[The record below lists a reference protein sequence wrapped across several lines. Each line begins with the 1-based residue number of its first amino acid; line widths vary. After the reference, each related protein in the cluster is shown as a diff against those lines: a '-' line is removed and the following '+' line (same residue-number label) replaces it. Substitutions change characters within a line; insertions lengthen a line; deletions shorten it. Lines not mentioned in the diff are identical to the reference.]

1 MRYISLKD
9 VQPYFS
15 GWFHY
20 QRHFNRNYRSGKT
33 FSVRGYFY
41 IDFDVLERL
50 CGRDDVLDPG
60 SDFYSRR
67 QHVMIDALVLNSFAK
82 DDGVIMTKAQEK
94 RYVREYEEGRRRLTL
109 QQYKLDEADKRRRA
123 DKRRVTMAKKQSED
137 ARGENVQENVR
148 IKPLDSAN
156 CTAKLPNGSDSG
168 LPDEFSR
175 EEKMKSEIPQD
186 WNYYPH
192 EGPKTRT
199 DGSRLHR
206 KCLPGLWMK
215 PVQYAAFCR
224 GEIDEDDFENIWAG
238 YTMAEAGHGLR
249 D

>member
-20 QRHFNRNYRSGKT
+20 QRHFNRNYKSGKT

-41 IDFDVLERL
+41 IDFDVLERW
-50 CGRDDVLDPG
+50 CRSDDVVDPG

-82 DDGVIMTKAQEK
+82 DDGVTMTKAQEK
-94 RYVREYEEGRRRLTL
+94 RYVREYEEGKRQLTL
-109 QQYKLDEADKRRRA
+109 QEYKLDEADKRRRA

-137 ARGENVQENVR
+137 AQGENCVTKR
-148 IKPLDSAN
+148 LKA
-156 CTAKLPNGSDSG
+156 SDSG
-168 LPDEFSR
+168 LLDEFSR
-175 EEKMKSEIPQD
+175 EEKMKSEIPHD

-192 EGPKTRT
+192 EGPKTRS

-224 GEIDEDDFENIWAG
+224 GEIDEDDFENIWTG